1 MSLFLDKKR
10 DILTYMDIESK
21 VIALSCSPSKGRN
34 SDHMLDAFIEGVR
47 LNKNIT
53 VKKIYLQDIFIEHYS
68 YENRL
73 GPTEKEIEFEK
84 LTQAIKNSQ
93 GLVLATPTYNFSVPA
108 QLKNFIDRMR
118 FFTLDFDHRNT
129 IGQPIGMLRYLKTYF
144 LVSGGTPHWAQRIL
158 FFAFPPFWLRAV
170 FLYYGSVV
178 YGALYSG
185 DIKTYENKKILAKC
199 KKAGIKYGKK
209 LIKNSQN
216 SILEKLFWRPPQK
229 N

>member
-10 DILTYMDIESK
+10 DILTDMSIESK

-34 SDHMLDAFIEGVR
+34 SDSMLDAFIEGIKT
-47 LNKNIT
+47 NSNI
-53 VKKIYLQDIFIEHYS
+53 VVEKIYLKDIQIETYDF
-68 YENRL
+68 ENRL
-73 GPTEKEIEFEK
+73 GPTEQEKNFEQ
-84 LTQAIKNSQ
+84 LTQSLKCAQ
-93 GLVLATPTYNFSVPA
+93 GLIVATPTYNFSVPA
-108 QLKNFIDRMR
+108 HLKNFIDRMR
-118 FFTLDFDHRNT
+118 FFTLDFDHRNA
-129 IGQPIGMLRYLKTYF
+129 IGQPVGMLRYLKTYF

-199 KKAGIKYGKK
+199 KKAGVKYGKK